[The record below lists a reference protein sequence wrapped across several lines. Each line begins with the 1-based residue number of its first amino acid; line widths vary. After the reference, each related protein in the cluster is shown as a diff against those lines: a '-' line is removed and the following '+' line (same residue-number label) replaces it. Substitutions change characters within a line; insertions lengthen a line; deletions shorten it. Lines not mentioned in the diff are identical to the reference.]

1 MMMIIGATL
10 ILANAIWITI
20 AGNPIILSSY
30 QASSTSDLN
39 GDWGRIVFGMP
50 SMLGTLTYVWFL
62 LAIADFVLAFMLS
75 FREKNE
81 PYVAQLV
88 LLLSV
93 VSITMGGGFII
104 GMILTIVSSLGF
116 IEKKPLK
123 ETFIGKILRAAR
135 LDSSVYEKIGQ
146 NADAL
151 KNAVYTIVFINIM
164 SGLGNGLYV
173 TSAQKIMDPV
183 YTAAGADVLLKG
195 AVLLDV
201 TVVGITI
208 SYMGLAVAKWLIFSA
223 ILYFILT
230 RVAGT
235 NVRFESVGFALSLA
249 YSPILLQLFMPLV
262 LFNQPILTGA
272 WPLAFFFIS
281 NVWMGITLVLAI
293 RKTGNL
299 STSKALGITALAS
312 SLYYAINSTLIQPN
326 FPVQGINF
334 TIQPVAI
341 TEFILTVGVMLGI
354 FWGTFTRHGQGQ

>member
-1 MMMIIGATL
+1 
-10 ILANAIWITI
+10 
-20 AGNPIILSSY
+20 
-30 QASSTSDLN
+30 
-39 GDWGRIVFGMP
+39 
-50 SMLGTLTYVWFL
+50 
-62 LAIADFVLAFMLS
+62 
-75 FREKNE
+75 
-81 PYVAQLV
+81 
-88 LLLSV
+88 
-93 VSITMGGGFII
+93 
-104 GMILTIVSSLGF
+104 
-116 IEKKPLK
+116 
-123 ETFIGKILRAAR
+123 
-135 LDSSVYEKIGQ
+135 
-146 NADAL
+146 
-151 KNAVYTIVFINIM
+151 
-164 SGLGNGLYV
+164 
-173 TSAQKIMDPV
+173 
-183 YTAAGADVLLKG
+183 
-195 AVLLDV
+195 
-201 TVVGITI
+201 
-208 SYMGLAVAKWLIFSA
+208 MGLAVAKWLIFSA

-235 NVRFESVGFALSLA
+235 NVRFESVGFAVSLA

-281 NVWMGITLVLAI
+281 NVWIGITLALAI